1 MEREGTPVER
11 LLSILPTDAA
21 LSGSG
26 TVCLPQSWVVTN
38 SSKAGGQAGLG
49 FPAHNHGPQ
58 ELRALSACSSPLWGE
73 LNNTNSTLESL
84 LQHRPPMVASLWCG
98 TQPVTGKPQLP
109 KQIPS
114 STLNVGLAQEA
125 LAEKVL

>member
-1 MEREGTPVER
+1 MGE
-11 LLSILPTDAA
+11 
-21 LSGSG
+21 
-26 TVCLPQSWVVTN
+26 
-38 SSKAGGQAGLG
+38 LG
-49 FPAHNHGPQ
+49 F
-58 ELRALSACSSPLWGE
+58 ELKVAQLQSFPLWGE
-73 LNNTNSTLESL
+73 LNNTNPTLESL

-114 STLNVGLAQEA
+114 STLNVGLAKEA